1 MAKKSE
7 NKKTPTFMP
16 MFPGMMPP
24 WNGKG
29 DKGRDTKATAETKKL
44 SSDMKSFLNN
54 SIEMQK
60 ASADSAKEQFNQLFA
75 YTMGLHDGLATILPG
90 KLPTIPGLPIDPV
103 SPKDLVMYA
112 KEIQE
117 LANEHF
123 VKQMDS
129 QVDFFIMAQQKTVEM
144 IPELPD
150 EDELE
155 EAAEVAEEE
164 AEVKAAVEEELEEAA
179 DEETLEEEAA
189 EEIEEAVDEIVE
201 EAEEL
206 EDEDDIE
213 EELEEEAAE
222 DEEEPAEE
230 LEEEAAEDEEEPA
243 EELED

>member
-1 MAKKSE
+1 
-7 NKKTPTFMP
+7 
-16 MFPGMMPP
+16 
-24 WNGKG
+24 
-29 DKGRDTKATAETKKL
+29 
-44 SSDMKSFLNN
+44 MKSFLNN

-129 QVDFFIMAQQKTVEM
+129 QVDFFIVAQQKTVEM

-150 EDELE
+150 EE
-155 EAAEVAEEE
+155 EVAETAEVAEEE
-164 AEVKAAVEEELEEAA
+164 AAVEEEI
-179 DEETLEEEAA
+179 LEEEEA
-189 EEIEEAVDEIVE
+189 EELEEEIEEELEEAVDEIVE

-206 EDEDDIE
+206 EAEDDIE

-222 DEEEPAEE
+222 DEEESE
-230 LEEEAAEDEEEPA
+230 
-243 EELED
+243 

>member
-1 MAKKSE
+1 MLGMAFETRVTHREGRKGMAKKSE
-7 NKKTPTFMP
+7 NKKAPTFMP

-29 DKGRDTKATAETKKL
+29 EKSRDAKPMVGAKKL

-60 ASADSAKEQFNQLFA
+60 ASANSAKEQFNQLFA

-103 SPKDLVMYA
+103 SPKDLVLYA

-129 QVDFFIMAQQKTVEM
+129 QVDFFIVAQQKTVEM

-150 EDELE
+150 EE
-155 EAAEVAEEE
+155 EVAETAEVAEEE
-164 AEVKAAVEEELEEAA
+164 AAVEEEI
-179 DEETLEEEAA
+179 LEEEAA
-189 EEIEEAVDEIVE
+189 EELEEEIEEELEEAVDEIVE

-222 DEEEPAEE
+222 DEEESE
-230 LEEEAAEDEEEPA
+230 
-243 EELED
+243 

>member
-1 MAKKSE
+1 MAKKKSGD
-7 NKKTPTFMP
+7 KKAPTFMP
-16 MFPGMMPP
+16 IFPGMMPP

-29 DKGRDTKATAETKKL
+29 DKSLDTKATAGAKKL

-129 QVDFFIMAQQKTVEM
+129 QVDFFIVAQQKTVEM

-150 EDELE
+150 EEEIE
-155 EAAEVAEEE
+155 EAAEEE
-164 AEVKAAVEEELEEAA
+164 AAVE
-179 DEETLEEEAA
+179 EETLEEEASEELEEVA
-189 EEIEEAVDEIVE
+189 EKLEEAADEFVE

-206 EDEDDIE
+206 EDEDTDIDDEAE
-213 EELEEEAAE
+213 EELEEELE
-222 DEEEPAEE
+222 DEDDV
-230 LEEEAAEDEEEPA
+230 EEEFEEDVEETE
-243 EELED
+243 